1 MKSDMIERVSH
12 ISNEQERD
20 ALAPKVFN
28 AHYDGLVTDAD
39 AKKYWAVMPPS
50 DDGGSD
56 ESN

>member
-1 MKSDMIERVSH
+1 MIERVSH